1 MACTGLHAFK
11 LVLNQGFV
19 DELES
24 APAAAKPALTALARL
39 YGLTRLERD
48 LGTFLAAGAL
58 APRQAPDLRAEVNA
72 LCGALMAGDGRPA
85 LALCAS
91 FGIPD
96 HCLAA
101 PIAFDWRAIGEE
113 ITL

>member
-1 MACTGLHAFK
+1 M
-11 LVLNQGFV
+11 QGFV
-19 DELES
+19 EELGA
-24 APAAAKPALTALARL
+24 APAAARPALTALARL

-58 APRQAPDLRAEVNA
+58 APDQAPALRAEVNA
-72 LCGALMAGDGRPA
+72 LCAALAARGGRPA
-85 LALCAS
+85 LALCAA

-101 PIAFDWRAIGEE
+101 PIAFDWRAIGE
-113 ITL
+113 